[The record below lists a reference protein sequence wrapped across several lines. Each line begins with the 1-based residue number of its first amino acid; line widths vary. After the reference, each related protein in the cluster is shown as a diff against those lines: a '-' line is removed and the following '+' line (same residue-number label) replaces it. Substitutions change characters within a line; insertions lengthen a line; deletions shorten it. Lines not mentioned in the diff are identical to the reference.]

1 MLKYN
6 KYVVKATVQVAASIA
21 VGVVAAVALTVA
33 LNYFNP
39 TVTQLL
45 VTIASV
51 VLIYALYNL
60 ILIRASILQS
70 LDEITSKI
78 K

>member
-21 VGVVAAVALTVA
+21 VGVVAAGALTVA